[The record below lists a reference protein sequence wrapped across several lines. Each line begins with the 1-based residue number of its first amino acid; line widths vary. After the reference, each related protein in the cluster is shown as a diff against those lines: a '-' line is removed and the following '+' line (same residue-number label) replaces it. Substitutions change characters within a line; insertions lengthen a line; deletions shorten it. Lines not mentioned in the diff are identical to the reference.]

1 MTRHMAVA
9 GGAGSDGGG
18 SDGGVATASPAG
30 LGLGSAGGGGGRG
43 AGGGT
48 SARGGR
54 GWGSGGGGAIGAE
67 AMGAVGCAGASGT
80 AAGCEGV
87 SGAGRR
93 LRARISSTTAE
104 AASSGHLGKGRR
116 AEGMG
121 AGGDGSTV
129 ASATGAISAWAGGG
143 LVGESAL
150 KAWGRMS
157 ALHAGVEGE
166 IRSDSARN
174 SAV

>member
-18 SDGGVATASPAG
+18 SDGHVATASPAG
-30 LGLGSAGGGGGRG
+30 LGLGSAGGG
-43 AGGGT
+43 
-48 SARGGR
+48 
-54 GWGSGGGGAIGAE
+54 AIRAE